1 MKQIDHLLIIDPAV
15 KKPEIESYNRIVL
28 AAPYPVTY
36 HLPAMY
42 GFTSIEKVSEN
53 ISGIVVLGSAASVHD
68 GHSWQ
73 DAITELILDAF
84 ENNIPV
90 MGICYGHQLLA
101 HIFGGT
107 VGPLW
112 NGQKKQGQR
121 NVDLKENILWGAA
134 RSGLMIFSHQEGVTK
149 CPDDFVITAVSD
161 MVAIDGFAS
170 KTKPIW
176 GFQTHIEATQAFIDD
191 HNVPNVNSHKAFELG
206 LRILDNFI
214 LSLT

>member
-1 MKQIDHLLIIDPAV
+1 MKNQHLMVIDPAV
-15 KKPEIESYNRIVL
+15 IKPAIESYNRISLV
-28 AAPYPVTY
+28 APFPVTY
-36 HLPAMY
+36 HLPALH
-42 GFTSIEKVSEN
+42 GFTSIEQVRGN
-53 ISGIVVLGSAASVHD
+53 ISGIIVMGSAASVHD

-73 DAITELILDAF
+73 DVITELILDAI

-107 VGPLW
+107 VSLLW
-112 NGQKKQGQR
+112 NGEKKQGQR
-121 NVDLKENILWGAA
+121 NVNLNGNMLWGAP
-134 RSGLMIFSHQEGVTK
+134 RSGPMIFSHQEGVTK
-149 CPDDFVITAVSD
+149 CPYDFEITAVSEL
-161 MVAIDGFAS
+161 VAIDGFAS

-191 HNVPNVNSHKAFELG
+191 HNVPNVNSHESFEFG
-206 LRILDNFI
+206 HRVLDNFI

>member
-1 MKQIDHLLIIDPAV
+1 MRQVDNLMVIDPAV
-15 KKPEIESYNRIVL
+15 KKPEIEAYNRIVL
-28 AAPYPVTY
+28 TAPYPVTY
-36 HLPAMY
+36 HLPALH
-42 GFTSIEKVSEN
+42 GLTSIEKVSEN
-53 ISGIVVLGSAASVHD
+53 IFGILVLGSAASVHD

-73 DAITELILDAF
+73 DAIQELILDAF

-112 NGQKKQGQR
+112 NGEKKRGQR
-121 NVDLKENILWGAA
+121 NVDLKANTLWGAA
-134 RSGLMIFSHQEGVTK
+134 RSGLMLFSHQEGVIK
-149 CPDDFVITAVSD
+149 CPDDFETTAVSD

-170 KTKPIW
+170 RTKPIW

-191 HNVPNVNSHKAFELG
+191 HNIPNSNSLAAFELG
-206 LRILDNFI
+206 HQILDNFI